1 MALKVSWKVSGCWTN
16 PKCSSRFV
24 GRNKPGSIG
33 IPLPY
38 TEAGTVDKEEDGRLP
53 YMQDFLRPTSI
64 IDSDNPVVRDYA
76 HQVAGNGH
84 NGVEKAVRLYLAVR
98 DGIRYDPY
106 CPFYRPEHYRASY
119 VMAHGKSFCIPKA
132 SLLCALGRACGIPS
146 RVGFANV
153 RNHLATKQFLEFLGS
168 DLFVYHGF
176 VEFYLEGKWVKATPA
191 FNKELCHRH
200 RVPPL
205 EFNGLEDSVFHAYNQ
220 DNQKFMEYLEDLG
233 SYSDVPVALIVQAWK
248 KTYGEDR
255 VSGWI
260 AGLEAQAGESGQD
273 FYTEDPIIE

>member
-1 MALKVSWKVSGCWTN
+1 MTKRKMG
-16 PKCSSRFV
+16 
-24 GRNKPGSIG
+24 G
-33 IPLPY
+33 
-38 TEAGTVDKEEDGRLP
+38 LP

-64 IDSDNPVVRDYA
+64 IDSDNAVVRNYA
-76 HQVAGNGH
+76 HEVAGSGKNA
-84 NGVEKAVRLYLAVR
+84 VEKAVRLYLAVR

-205 EFNGLEDSVFHAYNQ
+205 EFNGLEDSIFHAYNL
-220 DNQKFMEYLEDLG
+220 DNKKYMEYLEYLE
-233 SYSDVPVALIVQAWK
+233 SCPDVPVALILQAWK

-260 AGLEAQAGESGQD
+260 AGLEALAGESGQD
-273 FYTEDPIIE
+273 FYTEDPISE